1 VPVRFWA
8 STLVLTVNT
17 VNFDILSRKVLLNR
31 ERGSLMCFDREMN
44 KIKPEI
50 FPALE
55 MFQEFGAF
63 FQVQEFVTT
72 T

>member
-1 VPVRFWA
+1 
-8 STLVLTVNT
+8 
-17 VNFDILSRKVLLNR
+17 
-31 ERGSLMCFDREMN
+31 MCFDREMN